1 MGLKNSAREIA
12 EKIGKGSLPPQH
24 LGSHSLETLRQE
36 MISLCQTKPAFRTG
50 KWRERF
56 NKLIENFGSSN
67 LPIDKIRPM
76 RWEMQRIEN
85 MR

>member
-12 EKIGKGSLPPQH
+12 EKITKKELPPQH
-24 LGSHSLETLRQE
+24 LGSHTLETLHQE
-36 MISLCQTKPAFRTG
+36 MISLCQTKPAFRTA

-67 LPIDKIRPM
+67 LPMDKIRPM
-76 RWEMQRIEN
+76 RWEMQRIEA